1 MSIGTLVR
9 KGIVKASYGK
19 RIVRAGYGDEMKF

>member
-19 RIVRAGYGDEMKF
+19 RIVRAGYGDEMDF

>member
-19 RIVRAGYGDEMKF
+19 RIVRAGYGDEMEF